1 MPIEVI
7 GEAEQQEPTVYEK
20 GGCIVSTDELIVQAL
35 NDIVVELRSIRMSI
49 EDISNEGVL
58 VQKKV

>member
-20 GGCIVSTDELIVQAL
+20 GGCIVSADELIVQAL
-35 NDIVVELRSIRMSI
+35 NDIVTELREIK
-49 EDISNEGVL
+49 ETISRL
-58 VQKKV
+58 RT